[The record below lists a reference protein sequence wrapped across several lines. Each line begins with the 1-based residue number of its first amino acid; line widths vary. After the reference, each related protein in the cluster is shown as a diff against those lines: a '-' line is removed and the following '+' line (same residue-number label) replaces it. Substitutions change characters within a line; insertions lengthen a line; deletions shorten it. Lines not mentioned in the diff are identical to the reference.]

1 MRKFLPILFILA
13 VTTAGKAQD
22 QHFTQ
27 FFASPLTLNP
37 ALTGTFDGKY
47 RLAFIYRDQEPYKTF
62 AGAIDLRFGFRNIG
76 KRYKDAFGVGVVF
89 YNHKVPEVG

>member
-1 MRKFLPILFILA
+1 MKKFLPLFFLLA
-13 VTTAGKAQD
+13 IATTGLAQD

-47 RLAFIYRDQEPYKTF
+47 RVAFIYRDQEPYKTF
-62 AGAIDLRFGFRNIG
+62 AGAIDLRFNMRNIG
-76 KRYKDAFGVGVVF
+76 SLDGGLAVGG
-89 YNHKVPEVG
+89 K